1 MMDVKFQFKMDS
13 SFLGQ
18 GVKEAMQEAK
28 VLLVGAGG
36 IGCELLKDL
45 ILMEIG
51 EIHVLDLDTID
62 LSNLNRQ
69 FLFRQKDIKQSKSLT
84 AVKAVGHFNL
94 NSRLVAHH
102 GNIMDAKT
110 FPLKFFSQ
118 FDIIYNALDNLEA
131 RLYVNRMA
139 LFTRIPLFESGT
151 TGNKGQVQPIYP
163 YLSECFHCMP
173 KETPKTFPVCTIRST
188 PSKPIHSITWAKNFL
203 LSQLFGERDQDSINI
218 SDFTNEEEAR
228 AKMKEANELND
239 LKESIFRSK
248 GDEGD
253 LKFIF
258 NIIEKIYQDDIRRLI
273 SIDALWKSR
282 PKPKVLP
289 EIGSLIDMELG
300 MGEYLRLKF
309 NSQENLDLQHQVKM
323 FIKSTLQL
331 TFRVL
336 KGEVI
341 EFDKDD
347 LDTLEFVV
355 SSSNIRSHLF
365 DIPLKSAF
373 DIKQI
378 AGNIIPAVA
387 TTNAIMAGF
396 SALTSLQFFAND
408 SDERRCASSKM
419 IYDSN
424 SYDKFV
430 NSTKLAKPDPNCKS
444 CSIVRG
450 VIRLNLKSATIEEL
464 RDGLVD
470 KYGYED
476 DVEIISGLDSRLL
489 YDYDMDDN
497 LEKLVGGMIKEGD
510 LLQIGDSSERLDLI
524 ELYVENGD
532 AMELPDIQ
540 VPEKSLPQ
548 QEEDE
553 EGFAEDIVENVGV
566 EAEGGV
572 IELEDEE
579 VPAEPN
585 GGLKRSFDE
594 EVNNDDKRI
603 KL

>member
-258 NIIEKIYQDDIRRLI
+258 NIIEKIYQDDIKRLI

-289 EIGSLIDMELG
+289 EVGSLIDMELG
-300 MGEYLRLKF
+300 MGEYLGLKF

>member
-118 FDIIYNALDNLEA
+118 FDVIYNALDNLEA

-258 NIIEKIYQDDIRRLI
+258 NIIEKIYQDDIKRLI

-289 EIGSLIDMELG
+289 EVGSLIDMELG
-300 MGEYLRLKF
+300 MGEYLGLKF